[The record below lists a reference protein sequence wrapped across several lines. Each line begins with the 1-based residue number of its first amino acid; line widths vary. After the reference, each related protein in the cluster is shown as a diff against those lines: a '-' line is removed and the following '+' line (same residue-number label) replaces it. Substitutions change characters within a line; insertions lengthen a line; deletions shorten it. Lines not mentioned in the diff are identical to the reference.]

1 MIYHWIV
8 RQRVRKAFA
17 DLSAGRVKRH
27 LKRFRPDAVLRAHDA
42 TTRGGTFHGTE
53 DIARGFRQ
61 LFAAT
66 PEHNYR
72 LEDIW
77 VKGPPHDTR
86 VAVSWTDRARRAD
99 GSPSL
104 RRGMNRLRLVWGR
117 LAEEDIY
124 VFPVARPAARPSGST
139 RGNQFNF
146 SPATRRRASRR

>member
-8 RQRVRKAFA
+8 RQRVQKAFA

-27 LKRFRPDAVLRAHDA
+27 LKRFRPDAVLRVHDA
-42 TTRGGTFHGTE
+42 TIHSGTFHGIKE
-53 DIARGFRQ
+53 ISGGFRK

-72 LEDIW
+72 SEDTW

-117 LAEEDIY
+117 LVEEDIY
-124 VFPVARPAARPSGST
+124 VFPVARPTAQSSSA
-139 RGNQFNF
+139 RGNRPF
-146 SPATRRRASRR
+146 